1 MEFSIYQAVS
11 GNLTSV
17 VVRLLEKTYLSGK
30 KGVFFSP
37 ITERVE
43 LINKTL
49 WTFSTN
55 AFIPHGDKK
64 MGFEDQQ
71 PIYFTD
77 TFKNPNKATVLI
89 LVDVFDLTNELY
101 NGFERIMLI
110 FEDISKSDEVN
121 KLYQSLKD
129 DGKNV
134 NYWKQSPKGW
144 DKLN

>member
-77 TFKNPNKATVLI
+77 TFKNPNRTFR
-89 LVDVFDLTNELY
+89 D
-101 NGFERIMLI
+101 
-110 FEDISKSDEVN
+110 
-121 KLYQSLKD
+121 
-129 DGKNV
+129 
-134 NYWKQSPKGW
+134 
-144 DKLN
+144 

>member
-17 VVRLLEKTYLSGK
+17 VVKLLEKTYLSGK

-89 LVDVFDLTNELY
+89 LVDVFDLNNESY
-101 NGFERIMLI
+101 NDFERIILI
-110 FEDISKSDEVN
+110 FEDISKADEVN
-121 KLYQSLKD
+121 KLYQSLKA

>member
-17 VVRLLEKTYLSGK
+17 VVKLLEKTYLSGK

-101 NGFERIMLI
+101 NGFERIILI
-110 FEDISKSDEVN
+110 FEDISKADEVN
-121 KLYQSLKD
+121 KLYQSLKA